1 MGTVEAMYKRL
12 NEKLWSPEAGLGG
25 SWSYSALWVCDFGS
39 HPGSSGLLYYLSLGL
54 LLSKVRQ

>member
-12 NEKLWSPEAGLGG
+12 NEKLQGPEAGLGAAG
-25 SWSYSALWVCDFGS
+25 AAPPRRSVTLAHSLVPAS
-39 HPGSSGLLYYLSLGL
+39 LLYYLSLGL